1 MTMGARIRAARL
13 EAGLSQRELAGEEF
27 TRNMLSVLENDGANP
42 SVATLAYLSKKLCK
56 PVSYFLGEE
65 PPGVAEAAEMESC
78 RLAFR
83 TGEFRRCLE
92 GLEGLEAE
100 HFRAERQLLTAQA
113 HLALAEEAVNRR
125 RFPLA
130 NRHLAQAL
138 AAGEDC
144 PYFGPE
150 LRRKHTI
157 LSALSER
164 KAAKRAAILAK
175 LPEEEE
181 LLLLRAQSALTD
193 GQRKRAGHLLDS
205 TEKRG
210 PEWYWLRGEVWFGE
224 KEYARAA
231 ECYHKAEASRPG
243 DTRRRL
249 EICYRELEDYKMAY
263 YYATKQ

>member
-42 SVATLAYLSKKLCK
+42 SVATLAYLSEKLCK
-56 PVSYFLGEE
+56 PIGYFLGEE
-65 PPGVAEAAEMESC
+65 PPGVAEAEEMESC
-78 RLAFR
+78 RQAFR
-83 TGEFRRCLE
+83 AGEFRRCLE

-100 HFRAERQLLTAQA
+100 HFRAERQLLKVQV
-113 HLALAEEAVNRR
+113 HLALAEEAVERR

-150 LRRKHTI
+150 LRRKHTV
-157 LSALSER
+157 LSALAER
-164 KAAKRAAILAK
+164 KAAKQAAILEK

-181 LLLLRAQSALTD
+181 LFLLRVRNLLIN
-193 GQRKRAGHLLDS
+193 GKRERAGHLLES
-205 TEKRG
+205 AEKRG
-210 PEWYWLRGEVWFGE
+210 AEWYWLRGEVWFGE

-231 ECYHKAEASRPG
+231 ECYHKAEAERPA
-243 DTRRRL
+243 DTRKRL
-249 EICYRELEDYKMAY
+249 EICYRELENYKLAY